1 MNTTLIKEIVLIVV
15 RWILKVGAGW
25 LAAVGISTGAAEEVL
40 VAVIMFL
47 VGIIISLFQR
57 KQNKAEVPVDKIG

>member
-1 MNTTLIKEIVLIVV
+1 MDPQVIKEIVLLVV

-25 LAAVGISTGAAEEVL
+25 LAAIGISTGAAEEVL

-47 VGIIISLFQR
+47 IGVIISLFQR
-57 KQNKAEVPVDKIG
+57 KKDKASIPTL

>member
-1 MNTTLIKEIVLIVV
+1 MNSNLIKEIVLILV

-25 LAAVGISTGAAEEVL
+25 FAAVGISTGAAEEVL

-47 VGIIISLFQR
+47 VGVIISLFQR
-57 KQNKAEVPVDKIG
+57 KKDKEEMPAIK